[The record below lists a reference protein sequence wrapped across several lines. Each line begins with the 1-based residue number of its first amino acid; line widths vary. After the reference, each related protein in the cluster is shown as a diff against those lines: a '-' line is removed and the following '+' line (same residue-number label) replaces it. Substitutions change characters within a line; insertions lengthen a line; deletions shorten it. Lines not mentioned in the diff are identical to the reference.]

1 MIIGTN
7 KETKNREYRVAL
19 LPSGAEALV
28 AAGHTVLV
36 EQGAG
41 AAAGWPDEAYQQAGA
56 RLVPD
61 SQTLFARAEMVYKVK
76 EPMPP
81 EYDLMR
87 RDQVLFTYIHSA
99 GNRPLCDKLLQ
110 SGVLGIA
117 FEDIQLDDG
126 RLPLLEPMSTIA
138 GYMGMVKGFEL
149 LTPLQGG
156 PGLLPGGMPG
166 VRPTRVM
173 ILGAG
178 FVGRGALQ
186 VAHGL
191 GADATVLDIDVDI
204 LQQVSQRFPG
214 VTTLLSNAEN
224 IRQTLAGADILL
236 NAVSWPKT
244 REGHLVTREMLGLM
258 PPGAVV
264 VDVAADI
271 RGGLETC
278 ERQTSHDDPV
288 YTIDGHPHYV
298 VANIPSL
305 AARSA
310 SEALAAVTLPWALR
324 IANEGPAAALAGSL
338 PLRRGL
344 TCMGGKMVRD
354 ITAQWYGCEHLTDK
368 QVLVQLGQKKT
379 DDRHRR
385 G

>member
-7 KETKNREYRVAL
+7 KESKNREYRVAL
-19 LPSGAEALV
+19 LPSGVESLV
-28 AAGHTVLV
+28 GAGHTVLV

-41 AAAGWPDEAYQQAGA
+41 AASGWSDEAYTAAGA
-56 RLVPD
+56 RLVQD
-61 SQTLFARAEMVYKVK
+61 SEVLFAEAEMVYKVK

-87 RDQVLFTYIHSA
+87 PGQVLFTYIHSA
-99 GNRPLCDKLLQ
+99 GNRPLCDKLLS

-117 FEDIQLDDG
+117 FEDIMLDDG
-126 RLPLLEPMSTIA
+126 RLPLLEPMSTFA
-138 GYMGMVKGFEL
+138 GYMGMIKGFEL
-149 LTPLQGG
+149 LTPMQGG

-173 ILGAG
+173 LLGAG
-178 FVGRGALQ
+178 FVGCGALQ

-191 GADATVLDIDVDI
+191 GADVTVLDIDVDI
-204 LQQVSQRFPG
+204 MQQVSQRFPG
-214 VTTLLSNAEN
+214 VKTLLSNPDN
-224 IRQTLAGADILL
+224 IRQTLAGADVLL

-244 REGHLVTREMLGLM
+244 RKGHLVTREMLGLM
-258 PPGAVV
+258 PAGAVI

-288 YTIDGHPHYV
+288 YDVDGHTHYV

-310 SEALAAVTLPWALR
+310 SEALAAVTLPWALE
-324 IANEGPAAALAGSL
+324 IAGKGARQALLENL

-344 TCMGGKMVRD
+344 TCLDGHMVRGV
-354 ITAQWYGCEHLTDK
+354 TAQWYGCEHLGDED
-368 QVLVQLGQKKT
+368 LVRLLK
-379 DDRHRR
+379 R
-385 G
+385 